1 MTTTECQRLPEAN
14 QESVTL
20 DVTGILIRE
29 AHFPAWVASTQLA
42 GTLLDLDAPQRKIV
56 IDQIRERASAHPTPP
71 VESHSFTADL
81 AGLLKETFTFPPLD
95 RERLHCEPCMREDN
109 EKMMLALIGSTSPL
123 GPASRVLRLGELP
136 EFGPLISEAGMNSDV
151 YAYGANQVVKFVRYG
166 EEAAKLLHDSIRK
179 LAEDPRLRD
188 IVLPVRMLQE
198 GGSHLLQERI
208 PITYLKPDMQPKL
221 DELVGVA
228 REILHIPGGPD
239 RSIYVG
245 KFRLLID
252 DQLTNITQDLQWYDP
267 VYLSIKQ
274 AER

>member
-1 MTTTECQRLPEAN
+1 MTSTECQTASAEYNGAM
-14 QESVTL
+14 TL
-20 DVTGILIRE
+20 DVAGIMIQE

-42 GTLLDLDAPQRKIV
+42 GTLLELEAPQRQIV
-56 IDQIRERASAHPTPP
+56 IDQIRERANAHQTSTA
-71 VESHSFTADL
+71 EAHSFTSDL
-81 AGLLKETFTFPPLD
+81 AGFFKETFTFPPLN

-166 EEAAKLLHDSIRK
+166 EEAAKLLHDSISK
-179 LAEDPRLRD
+179 LADDPRLRD

-208 PITYLKPDMQPKL
+208 PITYLKPEMQPKL

-252 DQLTNITQDLQWYDP
+252 DQLTNITQDMQWYDP